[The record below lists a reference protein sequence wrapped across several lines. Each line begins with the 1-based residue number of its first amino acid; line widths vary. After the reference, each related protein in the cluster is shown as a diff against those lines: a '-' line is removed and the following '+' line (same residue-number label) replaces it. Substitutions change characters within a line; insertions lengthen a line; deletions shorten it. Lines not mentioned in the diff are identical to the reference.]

1 MDLARIRCNRILS
14 QEPIRALESRGF
26 RDMAKKGKG
35 STKGTGKDE
44 ELMFTV
50 VCFGGSNVGI
60 SSLITRM
67 AVDFEPES
75 NWGLGL
81 EFYMEKVQVDGKKV
95 TLVMFEVGKEG
106 SFEHIAN
113 NIRKGRA
120 GVMLVFDVT
129 RRETMDEI
137 LGIEEHLKKYL
148 GGLPTV
154 LVANKVDLKKE
165 RVVGPVEGKKVA
177 ARLGAQFIET
187 SVVDRYNVDE
197 TFKLMAQ
204 LILKG

>member
-1 MDLARIRCNRILS
+1 
-14 QEPIRALESRGF
+14 
-26 RDMAKKGKG
+26 MAKKGKG

-60 SSLITRM
+60 SSFIKRI

-95 TLVMFEVGKEG
+95 TLVMFEVGKEE
-106 SFEHIAN
+106 SFEHIAIN
-113 NIRKGRA
+113 VKKGRA

-129 RRETMDEI
+129 RRETLDEI

-148 GGLPTV
+148 GGIPTI
-154 LVANKVDLKKE
+154 LVANKADLKKE
-165 RVVGPVEGKKVA
+165 RVVGPIEGKKVA
-177 ARLGAQFIET
+177 ARLGAVFIET

-204 LILKG
+204 MIMKG

>member
-1 MDLARIRCNRILS
+1 MTGFDNRVLS
-14 QEPIRALESRGF
+14 QDSIRALESRGF
-26 RDMAKKGKG
+26 SDMARKGKG
-35 STKGTGKDE
+35 STKGTGKDG

-60 SSLITRM
+60 SSLIKRM
-67 AVDFEPES
+67 AIDFEPES

-81 EFYMEKVQVDGKKV
+81 EFYMEKVQVDGKRV
-95 TLVMFEVGKEG
+95 TLVMFEVGKEEA
-106 SFEHIAN
+106 FEHISDN
-113 NIRKGRA
+113 VKKGRA

-129 RRETMDEI
+129 RRETLDEI

-148 GGLPTV
+148 GGIPTL

-165 RVVGPVEGKKVA
+165 RVVGPVESKKVA
-177 ARLGAQFIET
+177 ARLGAELIET

-197 TFKLMAQ
+197 TFKQMAQ
-204 LILKG
+204 MIMKG